1 MSKKIQPVFLS
12 ILHIF
17 AYYVHSIRFC
27 TLEFLHENSPSTQ
40 YQLKHCYHHDNM
52 VHISA
57 YILLRRST
65 TSNVI
70 DHRYTNPFLPRN
82 FFTICHLILFYR
94 NEDVSLV
101 TFRRIPRSCPWRVSI
116 FSVTCSSCFAS
127 GKVPL
132 LSRFFISFSIIDEEY
147 ILAFKWSFVL
157 DANTL

>member
-1 MSKKIQPVFLS
+1 M
-12 ILHIF
+12 
-17 AYYVHSIRFC
+17 YSIRFY
-27 TLEFLHENSPSTQ
+27 TLEFLHENSPSTY

-52 VHISA
+52 VHISPSGWMKCT
-57 YILLRRST
+57 LLRKCT
-65 TSNVI
+65 TSNIV
-70 DHRYTNPFLPRN
+70 DRCTNPFLPRN

-94 NEDVSLV
+94 NEDISLV
-101 TFRRIPRSCPWRVSI
+101 TFRRIPRSRPWRVSI

-132 LSRFFISFSIIDEEY
+132 LSCFFISFSIVDEEY